1 MAVSKKNRI
10 AQKDRKKQQHFNHVG
25 FLLQAAYI
33 EGLPE
38 RLRNHY
44 GLIQSKFWILR
55 NRYYVIWLMRL
66 IT

>member
-1 MAVSKKNRI
+1 MFDGVHIKMAVSKKNRI

-25 FLLQAAYI
+25 FLLEAADI

-44 GLIQSKFWILR
+44 RFISK
-55 NRYYVIWLMRL
+55 
-66 IT
+66 